1 MQEPATIINNNSK
14 AKGAGTPQISE
25 EKNKWSFEYLQRLN
39 KGPFTTQ
46 MWDHFR
52 QWSLSQIPEDQR
64 NILSK
69 EEIDNLGKAFINYP
83 LRIYRIAQDMG
94 FKSNGKGNDRRDIWN
109 ICLKIGKNL
118 SRTRGETPHKLI
130 KKYRNAALCRI
141 KQSGAKEVKLS
152 VINNLAKELMNTD
165 WFAEGLE
172 MAAKRNPSKLREY
185 VMTRDMP
192 SKRFSNYPLHF
203 LLFAFYKFLHQTGY
217 TNRRLSKYK
226 LISGFLL
233 EQGIGIGPDKDHGI
247 SDEVVKKYLQRQH
260 KDANFLRGLK
270 DFYERCQAAYWWPFV
285 NSDEK
290 DIYTMTRELVDN
302 PCIVSPHLSI
312 LFPNWEEIF

>member
-64 NILSK
+64 NIY
-69 EEIDNLGKAFINYP
+69 YP
-83 LRIYRIAQDMG
+83 KKKLITWERLLLIILCGFTGLHRIWVLNQTAKVMIG
-94 FKSNGKGNDRRDIWN
+94 GTFGN

-203 LLFAFYKFLHQTGY
+203 LLFAFYKFLHQTDIPIVVFQ
-217 TNRRLSKYK
+217 N
-226 LISGFLL
+226 IS
-233 EQGIGIGPDKDHGI
+233 
-247 SDEVVKKYLQRQH
+247 
-260 KDANFLRGLK
+260 
-270 DFYERCQAAYWWPFV
+270 
-285 NSDEK
+285 
-290 DIYTMTRELVDN
+290 
-302 PCIVSPHLSI
+302 
-312 LFPNWEEIF
+312 